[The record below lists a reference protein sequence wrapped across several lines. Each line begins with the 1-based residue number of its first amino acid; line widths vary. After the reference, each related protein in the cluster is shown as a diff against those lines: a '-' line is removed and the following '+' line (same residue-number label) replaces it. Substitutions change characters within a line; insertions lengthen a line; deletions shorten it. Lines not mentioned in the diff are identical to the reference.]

1 MISPHGQRG
10 REAPLLMEVD
20 MKRNERILLEGYY
33 IKKITSNNFEVMKRF
48 SGNVIGN
55 YTDLDDAKDAILDR
69 YV

>member
-1 MISPHGQRG
+1 
-10 REAPLLMEVD
+10 MEVD